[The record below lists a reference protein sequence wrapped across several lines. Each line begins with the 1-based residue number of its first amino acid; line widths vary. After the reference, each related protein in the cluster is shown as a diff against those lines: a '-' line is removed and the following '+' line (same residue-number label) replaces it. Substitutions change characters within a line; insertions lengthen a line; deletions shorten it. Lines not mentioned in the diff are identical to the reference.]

1 MKKITKRLFPAL
13 AALMLILMSLLMP
26 IRASAEAA
34 PIIEAVTS
42 TGAKITMTTG
52 AGVAAGTSA
61 EVALTSASLL
71 DYLGWAYLGY
81 KGATSLSDGLKD
93 GNIQD
98 WAKDRVMEWQYGY
111 NQAQLNGQ
119 LYSAQL
125 TYNDMQTFADLLD
138 QAYPDGSVQ
147 VSAGRVVDRSVSED
161 FPVTIPMDTDIYF
174 TDTSQDGVTATT
186 KKLYFT
192 LENADHVSGSGNIV
206 AYETVYSLPDGEI
219 ISENKH
225 SILSGGVVSS
235 ENVSVFF
242 NLQLNQN
249 GSLQTHLVK
258 TWNSDGSSQSED
270 WYYRSLGALSK
281 TTLISGVMPTFTPA
295 EGVDVNGQTVQLD
308 TDKLRDVPYGID
320 ADDVALDIPLSDTD
334 KADDPSSNPNT
345 NPNKKPSEIIENTPD
360 SSIDGDFSNLKLPK
374 TIATVFPFCIPFDFY
389 NGMKMFAAQ
398 PQTPVFEYQFQIP
411 KPKSMGTGYV
421 VNETVK
427 LDFGKF
433 EKLAVISR
441 WLSTF
446 GFSMLLINLSFKIWR
461 G

>member
-98 WAKDRVMEWQYGY
+98 WSKDKVMEWQYGY

-192 LENADHVSGSGNIV
+192 LENANTVSGSGNIV

-225 SILSGGVVSS
+225 IILTGGVVSS
-235 ENVSVFF
+235 DKVSVFF
-242 NLQLNQN
+242 NLKLNQD

-334 KADDPSSNPNT
+334 KADDPSSKPNT
-345 NPNKKPSEIIENTPD
+345 NPNKKPSEII
-360 SSIDGDFSNLKLPK
+360 
-374 TIATVFPFCIPFDFY
+374 
-389 NGMKMFAAQ
+389 
-398 PQTPVFEYQFQIP
+398 
-411 KPKSMGTGYV
+411 
-421 VNETVK
+421 
-427 LDFGKF
+427 
-433 EKLAVISR
+433 
-441 WLSTF
+441 
-446 GFSMLLINLSFKIWR
+446 
-461 G
+461 

>member
-13 AALMLILMSLLMP
+13 AALMMILMSLLMP
-26 IRASAEAA
+26 IRASATMIATGSLA
-34 PIIEAVTS
+34 WVITS
-42 TGAKITMTTG
+42 VLASVLP
-52 AGVAAGTSA
+52 VAAA
-61 EVALTSASLL
+61 NDFANKL
-71 DYLGWAYLGY
+71 DDDSYSSPAKSWA
-81 KGATSLSDGLKD
+81 
-93 GNIQD
+93 QD
-98 WAKDRVMEWQYGY
+98 KISEWTYGY
-111 NQAQLNGQ
+111 TTAQAEGKVFN
-119 LYSAQL
+119 AEL
-125 TYNDMQTFADLLD
+125 TYGEMKQFADLLD
-138 QAYPDGSVQ
+138 QDYPDGSIQ
-147 VSAGRVVDRSVSED
+147 VSAGRVVDRSVAED

-174 TDTSQDGVTATT
+174 TDTSQDGTTATT
-186 KKLYFT
+186 KKLYLT
-192 LENADHVSGSGNIV
+192 LENVDNASGYGEIV
-206 AYETVYSLPDGEI
+206 AYETVYSLPGGEI
-219 ISENKH
+219 LSEDKH
-225 SILSGGVVSS
+225 KILSGGVISGETTTV
-235 ENVSVFF
+235 NF
-242 NLQLNQN
+242 NSTLNQK
-249 GSLQTHLVK
+249 GALVTHLVT
-258 TWNSDGSSQSED
+258 TWNKTGQVQSND
-270 WYYRSLGALSK
+270 WYYTRLGILSD

-389 NGMKMFAAQ
+389 NGMKMFSAQ

>member
-98 WAKDRVMEWQYGY
+98 WSKDKVMEWQYGY

-192 LENADHVSGSGNIV
+192 LENANTVSGSGNIV

-225 SILSGGVVSS
+225 IILTGGVVSS
-235 ENVSVFF
+235 DKVSVFF
-242 NLQLNQN
+242 NLKLNQD

-345 NPNKKPSEIIENTPD
+345 TPNKNPSEIIENTPD

-446 GFSMLLINLSFKIWR
+446 GFCMLLINLSFKIWR

>member
-26 IRASAEAA
+26 IRASATMIATGSLA
-34 PIIEAVTS
+34 WVITS
-42 TGAKITMTTG
+42 VLASVLP
-52 AGVAAGTSA
+52 VAAA
-61 EVALTSASLL
+61 NDFANKL
-71 DYLGWAYLGY
+71 DDDSYSSPAKSWA
-81 KGATSLSDGLKD
+81 
-93 GNIQD
+93 QD
-98 WAKDRVMEWQYGY
+98 KISEWTYGY
-111 NQAQLNGQ
+111 TTAQAEGKVFN
-119 LYSAQL
+119 AEL
-125 TYNDMQTFADLLD
+125 TYGEMKQFADLLD
-138 QAYPDGSVQ
+138 QDYPDGSIQ

-174 TDTSQDGVTATT
+174 TDTSQDGTTAIT

-192 LENADHVSGSGNIV
+192 LENVDTARQYGEIV
-206 AYETVYSLPDGEI
+206 AYETVYSLPGGEI
-219 ISENKH
+219 LSENRH
-225 SILSGGVVSS
+225 NILSGGVISGETTTV
-235 ENVSVFF
+235 NF
-242 NLQLNQN
+242 NLTLNQK
-249 GSLQTHLVK
+249 GALVTHLVT
-258 TWNSDGSSQSED
+258 TWNKTGQVQSKD
-270 WYYRSLGALSK
+270 WYYSNLGILSD
-281 TTLISGVMPTFTPA
+281 TTLISGVKPTFIPA
-295 EGVDVNGQTVQLD
+295 EGVSVDGTTVPVD
-308 TDKLRDVPYGID
+308 TDKLRDVPFGMT
-320 ADDVALDIPLSDTD
+320 DDDIAFSTPVTSLEKPNDTTD
-334 KADDPSSNPNT
+334 KPAGAVDSKT
-345 NPNKKPSEIIENTPD
+345 GEEIIDSTPD
-360 SSIDGDFSNLKLPK
+360 AAVEGDFSNLKLPK

-446 GFSMLLINLSFKIWR
+446 GFCMLLINLSFKIWR